1 MRSSIDCSTRIYF
14 LTLVM
19 TLVMSLANSHE
30 VFAEEKAAP
39 PLTLVLAEFSPA
51 VGRGADVLKWLE
63 GVLAE
68 TRAYDGCKS
77 LSVYQEINSNKIIL
91 VELWETKEKFIAYR
105 DWRAETGSLAA
116 LVEMLDAD
124 PVFRF
129 SLDTEI

>member
-1 MRSSIDCSTRIYF
+1 MRSNINCSTKIYF

-19 TLVMSLANSHE
+19 TLANTHGVLADK
-30 VFAEEKAAP
+30 KADP
-39 PLTLVLAEFSPA
+39 PLTLVIAEFSPA
-51 VGRGADVLKWLE
+51 EGRGADILNWLE
-63 GVLAE
+63 GVLPE

-105 DWRAETGSLAA
+105 DWRAETGSLGA